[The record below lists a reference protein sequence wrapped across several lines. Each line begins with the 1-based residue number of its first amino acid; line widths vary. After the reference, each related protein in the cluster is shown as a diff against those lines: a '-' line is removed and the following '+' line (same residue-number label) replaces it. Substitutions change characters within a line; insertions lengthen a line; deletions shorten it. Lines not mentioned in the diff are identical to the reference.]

1 MSISIYAYRTLLWVY
16 QQRREDILAHMIPAE
31 VLPRDETRAIHQEMA
46 QQGWLHGGDEPLAGG
61 PEFRLSNEGNQRA
74 KRWSDDYPVLSAAH
88 EILYAVPTAR
98 GEDLLSAEDAFDDDF
113 RDPVTGDHHSNAI
126 VEQATDVLAQNDLVT
141 GIQSFGFP
149 PMRLTLTQHGRE
161 VRREQRV
168 PGLSAPSGPAPRGQ
182 FPMNQFHTHISG
194 GTFGA
199 AQFGQNNQA
208 NVGDVRSEVAQH
220 FQTLRTLAD
229 NTPAD
234 DRRQIHDQIDQ
245 LESASEQ
252 GAETFSRLKNKLLS
266 SFADKMGD
274 RAVNALLAI
283 PLLLDGAV

>member
-1 MSISIYAYRTLLWVY
+1 
-16 QQRREDILAHMIPAE
+16 
-31 VLPRDETRAIHQEMA
+31 
-46 QQGWLHGGDEPLAGG
+46 
-61 PEFRLSNEGNQRA
+61 
-74 KRWSDDYPVLSAAH
+74 
-88 EILYAVPTAR
+88 
-98 GEDLLSAEDAFDDDF
+98 
-113 RDPVTGDHHSNAI
+113 
-126 VEQATDVLAQNDLVT
+126 
-141 GIQSFGFP
+141 
-149 PMRLTLTQHGRE
+149 
-161 VRREQRV
+161 
-168 PGLSAPSGPAPRGQ
+168 
-182 FPMNQFHTHISG
+182 MNQFHTHISG

-245 LESASEQ
+245 LEFASEQ